1 MALMFSIKWVFQ
13 IEMAD
18 ADSEIKR
25 GWVLDNFP
33 RNRSQLATIQDL
45 HDGIMPDILFCLKD
59 NDGEG
64 GRNYNS
70 QLQILP

>member
-1 MALMFSIKWVFQ
+1 
-13 IEMAD
+13 MAD